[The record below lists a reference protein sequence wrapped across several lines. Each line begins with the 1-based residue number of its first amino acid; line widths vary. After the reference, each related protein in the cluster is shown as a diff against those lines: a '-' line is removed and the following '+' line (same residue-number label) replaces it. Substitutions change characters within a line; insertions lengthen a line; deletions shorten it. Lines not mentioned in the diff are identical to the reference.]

1 MSRSILALVTVLVGA
16 AAETYPLFSWSG
28 SKDLFAN
35 YEPASASE
43 LIAAKHKGFKASV
56 VYLHSMSTEQLAGG
70 GNTDAMQNA
79 IGKSDSSIF
88 RPLATSSINPEELVA
103 PYNGHV
109 VKASEA
115 VTFLKNNPD
124 VFSSAQP
131 KVVLVDLRDM
141 EATKELLAQ
150 ADEIRSSVEAAFE
163 AGTQGYFCS
172 APPSTP
178 AVSSACALAPASNHA
193 MHFPSPVSV
202 TLVIDDWFCW
212 FAQTRRGLI
221 FVFGTGNFLSVL
233 TSTKAGP
240 GRKLLWQDTH
250 NIAEASTDDPKWA
263 FYPRPTGGVYYITP
277 SGLLGLGAT
286 MYMFFIA
293 ICGYC
298 CLFALQTPDLFE
310 GDQKKE
316 MDRALGQEGGK

>member
-1 MSRSILALVTVLVGA
+1 MRSILAIVTILVGA

-79 IGKSDSSIF
+79 ISKSDSSIF
-88 RPLATSSINPEELVA
+88 RPLAASSINPEELVA
-103 PYNGHV
+103 PYDGHV

-124 VFSSAQP
+124 VFSSVQP

-141 EATKELLAQ
+141 ESTKELLAQ

-163 AGTQGYFCS
+163 AGTQG
-172 APPSTP
+172 
-178 AVSSACALAPASNHA
+178 
-193 MHFPSPVSV
+193 
-202 TLVIDDWFCW
+202 
-212 FAQTRRGLI
+212 
-221 FVFGTGNFLSVL
+221 NFLSVL

-240 GRKLLWQDTH
+240 GRKLLWQDAH
-250 NIAEASTDDPKWA
+250 NIADATSDPKWG